1 MSKRIPMLR
10 KFVLFTAV
18 SVVLS
23 ACGGQQTQEKPQPA
37 PAEAASQPV
46 QETPVVANPSPYT
59 KEVSYDNIKFVVNS
73 PGNTSANSFTVTPSG
88 LSASNNPITENIQ
101 GQVIDAIANDMD
113 GDNSPEV
120 AVIVEETPGGKRK
133 AYVYSSFNRKSFGS
147 VNFVDVTD
155 ASKLSGYQGGD
166 EYEFVENT
174 FIRRF
179 PLYEAGQK
187 SGKTR
192 QFQFKMKAGEAM
204 KQLTLDRE
212 TTF

>member
-1 MSKRIPMLR
+1 MLH
-10 KFVLFTAV
+10 KLMPIAALTAILA
-18 SVVLS
+18 S
-23 ACGGQQTQEKPQPA
+23 CGGQQSTEQTSAPAAETPA
-37 PAEAASQPV
+37 PAAT
-46 QETPVVANPSPYT
+46 ETPAVTAPASAPFS
-59 KEVSYDNIKFVVNS
+59 KEVSYDNIRFQVAS
-73 PGNTSANSFTVTPSG
+73 PGSATANSFTITPSG
-88 LSASNNPITENIQ
+88 LSASNDPITENIQ
-101 GQVIDAIANDMD
+101 GQVVDVQADDMD

-133 AYVYSSFNRKSFGS
+133 AYVYSSFNRKSFGA

-166 EYEFVENT
+166 EYAFVENT

-179 PLYEAGQK
+179 PLYEGGQK

-204 KQLTLDRE
+204 KQLVFDRQSDY
-212 TTF
+212 